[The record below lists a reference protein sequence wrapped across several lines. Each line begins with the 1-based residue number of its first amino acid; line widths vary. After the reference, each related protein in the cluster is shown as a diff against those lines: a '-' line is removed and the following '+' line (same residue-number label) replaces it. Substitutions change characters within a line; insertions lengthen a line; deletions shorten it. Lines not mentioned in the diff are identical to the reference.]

1 MTFNCYADNHTAGA
15 LQRSC
20 ECRLSDI
27 LYMVQLHGEPQVGQ
41 CGNQLGQELWRML
54 SSQRPACGTTDSM
67 GLLEDLEYFKLTSQG
82 QRQARCL
89 LIDTEP
95 KVIASSHL
103 LWQQVQQVLASSS
116 TGSNLFSRERCYLGQ
131 SGRGNNWAFGYTQWQ
146 PRSQPRGPGGAG
158 GGWDGS
164 SQVATPS
171 HREFLILDAV
181 TEGIRQEAEAADGAP
196 NFLLLHSLGGGSG
209 SGLGSRLLEHL
220 REEYPLNY
228 IATLSVAPRS
238 AGDSALQSLNAV
250 MALSF
255 LQAYADVVL
264 LFDNGSMLEEA
275 GRQHKSVGLQE
286 VNRGMAAAALGAL
299 WPLDASEARAA
310 GGRIRDM
317 ACTVAA
323 DPCLKLLETRTVAV
337 HANLG
342 AQAAQQRQRQHS
354 SGRGS
359 TAAAEAAQQ
368 RQRQHSSGRGS
379 TAAAEAAQQRQR
391 QHSSGRG
398 STAAAEAAQQR
409 QRQHSSGSGST
420 AAAEAAQQRQ
430 RQHSSG
436 RGSTAA
442 AAAAQQRQRQHSS
455 GRGSTAAAAA
465 AQQRQRQHSSGRGST
480 AAAAAAQQR
489 HRQHSS
495 GRGSTAAAEAAQQR
509 QRQHSSGIGS
519 TAAAEAA
526 QQRQRQHSSGI
537 GSTAAA
543 EAAQQRQRQHSS
555 GRGSTAAAEAA
566 QQRQR
571 QHSSGSGS
579 TAAAEAAQQRQRQ
592 HSSGRGS
599 TAPRPAARQT
609 PPQCADWAGWPAWR
623 CVGCRASGGMQSKLR
638 RACCRATTPG
648 SRTPLWSL
656 SVGAMLVGRALPAA
670 HPYPVASQL
679 LPGCHSTQTKAAA
692 TSRPPGFQG
701 PADLRMPAKNGHGAG
716 PGAINVLE
724 QRVQQPGPAQHPA
737 VPHFVAAT
745 GGPASFG
752 TPDEIGGAVWVR
764 QGAARLVCGELPGV
778 TGTAKPAHGKGLGPA
793 SATIAL
799 SVVACRSSALG
810 LLSSTLNRAKALCD
824 AGAYLHWYERHGCSK
839 EAVQEALYS
848 VQDVADSYRL
858 ATGIREQFGPG

>member
-1 MTFNCYADNHTAGA
+1 
-15 LQRSC
+15 
-20 ECRLSDI
+20 
-27 LYMVQLHGEPQVGQ
+27 
-41 CGNQLGQELWRML
+41 
-54 SSQRPACGTTDSM
+54 M

-95 KVIASSHL
+95 KV
-103 LWQQVQQVLASSS
+103 VQQVLASSS

-146 PRSQPRGPGGAG
+146 PRSQARGPGGAG

-181 TEGIRQEAEAADGAP
+181 TEGIRQEAEEADGAP

-220 REEYPLNY
+220 RESLSSSAAEARGGGQRLNGLEYPLNY

-238 AGDSALQSLNAV
+238 AGDSALQSLNAA

-299 WPLDASEARAA
+299 WPLDANEARAA

-342 AQAAQQRQRQHS
+342 AQQPYRPAPA
-354 SGRGS
+354 
-359 TAAAEAAQQ
+359 
-368 RQRQHSSGRGS
+368 
-379 TAAAEAAQQRQR
+379 
-391 QHSSGRG
+391 
-398 STAAAEAAQQR
+398 
-409 QRQHSSGSGST
+409 SSGSGST
-420 AAAEAAQQRQ
+420 AAAEAV
-430 RQHSSG
+430 
-436 RGSTAA
+436 AA
-442 AAAAQQRQRQHSS
+442 AAAAGVWRDAVK
-455 GRGSTAAAAA
+455 AAA
-465 AQQRQRQHSSGRGST
+465 R
-480 AAAAAAQQR
+480 
-489 HRQHSS
+489 
-495 GRGSTAAAEAAQQR
+495 
-509 QRQHSSGIGS
+509 
-519 TAAAEAA
+519 
-526 QQRQRQHSSGI
+526 
-537 GSTAAA
+537 
-543 EAAQQRQRQHSS
+543 
-555 GRGSTAAAEAA
+555 
-566 QQRQR
+566 
-571 QHSSGSGS
+571 
-579 TAAAEAAQQRQRQ
+579 
-592 HSSGRGS
+592 
-599 TAPRPAARQT
+599 
-609 PPQCADWAGWPAWR
+609 
-623 CVGCRASGGMQSKLR
+623 
-638 RACCRATTPG
+638 
-648 SRTPLWSL
+648 
-656 SVGAMLVGRALPAA
+656 
-670 HPYPVASQL
+670 L
-679 LPGCHSTQTKAAA
+679 LPRYDPWQPDTPVVTVGSTQTKAAA

-724 QRVQQPGPAQHPA
+724 QRVQQPGPTQHPA

-778 TGTAKPAHGKGLGPA
+778 TGTAKPAPGKGLGPA
-793 SATIAL
+793 SATMAL

>member
-1 MTFNCYADNHTAGA
+1 
-15 LQRSC
+15 
-20 ECRLSDI
+20 
-27 LYMVQLHGEPQVGQ
+27 MVQLHGEPQVGQ

-95 KVIASSHL
+95 KVIASSNL

-209 SGLGSRLLEHL
+209 SGLGSHLLEHL
-220 REEYPLNY
+220 REPLGVAAGLQEYPLNY

-238 AGDSALQSLNAV
+238 AGDSALQSLNAA

-342 AQAAQQRQRQHS
+342 AQPYRPPPA
-354 SGRGS
+354 
-359 TAAAEAAQQ
+359 
-368 RQRQHSSGRGS
+368 
-379 TAAAEAAQQRQR
+379 
-391 QHSSGRG
+391 
-398 STAAAEAAQQR
+398 
-409 QRQHSSGSGST
+409 SSGSGST
-420 AAAEAAQQRQ
+420 AAAEAV
-430 RQHSSG
+430 
-436 RGSTAA
+436 AA
-442 AAAAQQRQRQHSS
+442 AAAAVEGAIAVEGQQQEGQPQQHLRRQLLGQLPGTHHSVLT
-455 GRGSTAAAAA
+455 GLGLACLAVCGVQGVWRDAAKAAA
-465 AQQRQRQHSSGRGST
+465 RLL
-480 AAAAAAQQR
+480 
-489 HRQHSS
+489 
-495 GRGSTAAAEAAQQR
+495 
-509 QRQHSSGIGS
+509 
-519 TAAAEAA
+519 
-526 QQRQRQHSSGI
+526 
-537 GSTAAA
+537 
-543 EAAQQRQRQHSS
+543 
-555 GRGSTAAAEAA
+555 
-566 QQRQR
+566 
-571 QHSSGSGS
+571 
-579 TAAAEAAQQRQRQ
+579 
-592 HSSGRGS
+592 
-599 TAPRPAARQT
+599 PRYDPWQPDT
-609 PPQCADWAGWPAWR
+609 P
-623 CVGCRASGGMQSKLR
+623 VV
-638 RACCRATTPG
+638 T
-648 SRTPLWSL
+648 
-656 SVGAMLVGRALPAA
+656 VGAMLVGRALPAS
-670 HPYPVASQL
+670 HPSPVAPQL
-679 LPGCHSTQTKAAA
+679 LPSCHGTQTKAAA

-778 TGTAKPAHGKGLGPA
+778 TGTAKPAPGKGLGPA
-793 SATIAL
+793 SATMAL

>member
-1 MTFNCYADNHTAGA
+1 
-15 LQRSC
+15 
-20 ECRLSDI
+20 
-27 LYMVQLHGEPQVGQ
+27 
-41 CGNQLGQELWRML
+41 
-54 SSQRPACGTTDSM
+54 M

-95 KVIASSHL
+95 KV
-103 LWQQVQQVLASSS
+103 VQQVLASSS

-131 SGRGNNWAFGYTQWQ
+131 SGRGNNWAFGYSQWQ
-146 PRSQPRGPGGAG
+146 PRSQARGPGGAG
-158 GGWDGS
+158 SGWDGS

-238 AGDSALQSLNAV
+238 AGDSALQSLNAA

-342 AQAAQQRQRQHS
+342 AQGVWRDAVK
-354 SGRGS
+354 
-359 TAAAEAAQQ
+359 AAA
-368 RQRQHSSGRGS
+368 R
-379 TAAAEAAQQRQR
+379 
-391 QHSSGRG
+391 
-398 STAAAEAAQQR
+398 
-409 QRQHSSGSGST
+409 
-420 AAAEAAQQRQ
+420 
-430 RQHSSG
+430 
-436 RGSTAA
+436 
-442 AAAAQQRQRQHSS
+442 
-455 GRGSTAAAAA
+455 
-465 AQQRQRQHSSGRGST
+465 
-480 AAAAAAQQR
+480 
-489 HRQHSS
+489 
-495 GRGSTAAAEAAQQR
+495 
-509 QRQHSSGIGS
+509 
-519 TAAAEAA
+519 
-526 QQRQRQHSSGI
+526 
-537 GSTAAA
+537 
-543 EAAQQRQRQHSS
+543 
-555 GRGSTAAAEAA
+555 
-566 QQRQR
+566 
-571 QHSSGSGS
+571 
-579 TAAAEAAQQRQRQ
+579 
-592 HSSGRGS
+592 
-599 TAPRPAARQT
+599 
-609 PPQCADWAGWPAWR
+609 
-623 CVGCRASGGMQSKLR
+623 
-638 RACCRATTPG
+638 
-648 SRTPLWSL
+648 
-656 SVGAMLVGRALPAA
+656 
-670 HPYPVASQL
+670 L
-679 LPGCHSTQTKAAA
+679 LPRYDPWQPDTPVVTVGSTQTKAAA

-778 TGTAKPAHGKGLGPA
+778 TGTAKPAPGKGLGPA
-793 SATIAL
+793 SATMAL